1 MEIIN
6 LLSKYSVDCV
16 ATAIFSA
23 IIILAVKKNYA
34 LPEKANRLLPF
45 LVAFLVYALSSLF
58 NLIDIN
64 SVMNKSM
71 TAGGLSTVLYA
82 FLGGYSLTKE
92 EELKKLMNTILK
104 SVLHEN
110 QISKV
115 TEEIINGIMS
125 EEDESLITLK
135 ISELIKSY
143 STAEISEEK
152 IYAITTIFVNAY
164 RSLSL
169 KRKEKS

>member
-16 ATAIFSA
+16 ATAIFVT
-23 IIILAVKKNYA
+23 IVLLAVKKYYTF
-34 LPEKANRLLPF
+34 PEKANRLLPF
-45 LVAFLVYALSSLF
+45 LVAFLVYAVASLF
-58 NLIDIN
+58 SLIEMD
-64 SVMNKSM
+64 SVINKSM

-92 EELKKLMNTILK
+92 EELKKMMNTILK
-104 SVLHEN
+104 SVLAEN

-115 TEEIINGIMS
+115 TDEIISGLMN
-125 EEDESLITLK
+125 ESDDDLITIK

-143 STAEISEEK
+143 STKETSEEK

-164 RSLSL
+164 RSLST
-169 KRKEKS
+169 KEKQ

>member
-16 ATAIFSA
+16 ATAIFGTF
-23 IIILAVKKNYA
+23 IILIVKKNYA
-34 LPEKANRLLPF
+34 LPEKANRLMPF
-45 LVAFLVYALSSLF
+45 LVAFLVYTVASLF
-58 NLIDIN
+58 GLIDI
-64 SVMNKSM
+64 SIVMNKSM

-92 EELKKLMNTILK
+92 GELKKLMNTVLK

-110 QISKV
+110 QIAKV
-115 TEEIINGIMS
+115 TDEIISGLMT
-125 EEDESLITLK
+125 ESDDSLVTVK

-143 STAEISEEK
+143 STTEISEEK
-152 IYAITTIFVNAY
+152 VYAITTIFVNAY
-164 RSLSL
+164 RSLAL
-169 KRKEKS
+169 NKKA

>member
-1 MEIIN
+1 MEIID

-16 ATAIFSA
+16 ATAIFGA
-23 IIILAVKKNYA
+23 LVILAIKKSYA

-45 LVAFLVYALSSLF
+45 FVAFLVYAVSALF
-58 NLIDIN
+58 GLIEMD
-64 SVMNKSM
+64 SVINKSM

-104 SVLHEN
+104 SVLAEN

-115 TEEIINGIMS
+115 TDEIISGLMS
-125 EEDESLITLK
+125 ESDEELITIK
-135 ISELIKSY
+135 ISELIKSH
-143 STAEISEEK
+143 STNETSEEK
-152 IYAITTIFVNAY
+152 IYAITTIFINAY

-169 KRKEKS
+169 KTKE

>member
-16 ATAIFSA
+16 ATAIFGA
-23 IIILAVKKNYA
+23 IIILAVKKSYA
-34 LPEKANRLLPF
+34 LNEKANRLLPF
-45 LVAFLVYALSSLF
+45 LVAFLVYAIASLIG
-58 NLIDIN
+58 LIDI
-64 SVMNKSM
+64 SMVMSKSM

-110 QISKV
+110 QIAKV
-115 TEEIINGIMS
+115 TDEIINGLMS
-125 EEDESLITLK
+125 ESDNELITVK

-143 STAEISEEK
+143 SANEISEEK
-152 IYAITTIFVNAY
+152 VYAITTIFINAY
-164 RSLSL
+164 QSLAL
-169 KRKEKS
+169 KTK

>member
-34 LPEKANRLLPF
+34 LNEKANRLLPF
-45 LVAFLVYALSSLF
+45 LVAFLVYATASLIG
-58 NLIDIN
+58 LIDI
-64 SVMNKSM
+64 SAVMSKSM

-92 EELKKLMNTILK
+92 EELKKLMNTILQ

-115 TEEIINGIMS
+115 TDEIINGLMS
-125 EEDESLITLK
+125 ESDNQLITVK
-135 ISELIKSY
+135 ISELIKNHS
-143 STAEISEEK
+143 ANEISEEK
-152 IYAITTIFVNAY
+152 VYAITTIFVNAY
-164 RSLSL
+164 HSLAS
-169 KRKEKS
+169 KTK